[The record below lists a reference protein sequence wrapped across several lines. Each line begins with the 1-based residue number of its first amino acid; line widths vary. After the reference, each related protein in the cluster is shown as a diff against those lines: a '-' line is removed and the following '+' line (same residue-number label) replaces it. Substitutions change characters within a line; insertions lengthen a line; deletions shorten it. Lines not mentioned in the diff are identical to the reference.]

1 MIVIKPI
8 PEARIAFISLS
19 SDSLPKVIR
28 VASKTAI
35 GTESAKIQARF
46 KNKYSSIVNRSNPLP
61 KNLSKA
67 LSKKFTKRM
76 KVIINREKINGST
89 SSFKKYLYKSIGDNF
104 KTGFPNTDA
113 WLITSNIEASKFIG
127 LRPSKRI
134 KVFNGKLESRLLH
147 FRIYEGSKKVHKL
160 K

>member
-35 GTESAKIQARF
+35 GTDNAKIQARF
-46 KNKYSSIVNRSNPLP
+46 KNKYSSIVIRSNPLP
-61 KNLSKA
+61 KNLSMA

-89 SSFKKYLYKSIGDNF
+89 SSFKKYLYKSLTP
-104 KTGFPNTDA
+104 KVTY
-113 WLITSNIEASKFIG
+113 LIIIISIEF
-127 LRPSKRI
+127 L
-134 KVFNGKLESRLLH
+134 LE
-147 FRIYEGSKKVHKL
+147 IN
-160 K
+160 